1 MSGNSHIPS
10 VKCLKVILE
19 LYLYCLLPS
28 QQMTLEF
35 YQWIKI
41 SIRVKTNHLFSL
53 LDSFILYKVILLL
66 SRLDLEERSK
76 NKRLNLI
83 SKSSM
88 SQLLLEGAKF
98 KTPQDCLWHLLSH
111 AKASTDMQSITEDT
125 SASPLALCKCLASQ
139 RQFRSHPV
147 QPGQT
152 YRPST
157 GPQSLIYLQLY
168 WKEKSEDIS
177 TTATTAK
184 PVCHSQRCRP
194 LSTYAP
200 GSKKAPRNSPHDTEA
215 QTRQSAVSKRKIYST
230 SFTQRNTPKRKITIQ

>member
-1 MSGNSHIPS
+1 MSGSSHIPS

-35 YQWIKI
+35 YLWIKI

-98 KTPQDCLWHLLSH
+98 KTPQDCLWHLLSLPLGLVQVLSKS
-111 AKASTDMQSITEDT
+111 KAIQIT
-125 SASPLALCKCLASQ
+125 SCAA
-139 RQFRSHPV
+139 
-147 QPGQT
+147 
-152 YRPST
+152 RPNIPT
-157 GPQSLIYLQLY
+157 F
-168 WKEKSEDIS
+168 
-177 TTATTAK
+177 
-184 PVCHSQRCRP
+184 HR
-194 LSTYAP
+194 
-200 GSKKAPRNSPHDTEA
+200 
-215 QTRQSAVSKRKIYST
+215 
-230 SFTQRNTPKRKITIQ
+230 TPKLNLPSVVLEGKV